1 MSALKVGDKVRV
13 PWGLGDSV
21 EGEVLEVWGDA
32 AAHIRVALQFEG
44 DDAPV
49 ILLLTR
55 AAVEAA

>member
-1 MSALKVGDKVRV
+1 MNALKVGDKVRV

-21 EGEVLEVWGDA
+21 EGEVLEVWGDS
-32 AAHIRVALQFEG
+32 AAHIRVALRLER
-44 DDAPV
+44 DEPPV